1 MTKQIDRDILEVEQ
15 RIARR
20 RMSVELTARAAWHR
34 SVSRIFSPVGLLGA
48 AALGFITVAGVFR
61 RRPKIVE
68 RRKGMRSGGKW
79 ASVLGLLVSGGFALL
94 KAQYGS
100 PLHMAQAVASQV
112 KAFKARKARS
122 AQPSAVA
129 R

>member
-1 MTKQIDRDILEVEQ
+1 MSKQIEHEILEVEQ

-20 RMSVELTARAAWHR
+20 RMSVDLTARAAWHR
-34 SVSRIFSPVGLLGA
+34 SVSKVFSPVGLLSA
-48 AALGFITVAGVFR
+48 AALGFVTVAAVLR

-68 RRKGMRSGGKW
+68 RRRGGRSGGKW
-79 ASVLGLLVSGGFALL
+79 AGVLGLLASGGLALL

-100 PLHMAQAVASQV
+100 PVNMAHSVLGQV
-112 KAFKARKARS
+112 KDYKARRNRDAHGG
-122 AQPSAVA
+122 AVA

>member
-1 MTKQIDRDILEVEQ
+1 MKQIDRDILEVEQ

-34 SVSRIFSPVGLLGA
+34 SVSRVFSPVGLLSA
-48 AALGFITVAGVFR
+48 AALGFITVAGLFR

-79 ASVLGLLVSGGFALL
+79 ASVLGLLASGGLALV
-94 KAQYGS
+94 KAQYGG
-100 PLHMAQAVASQV
+100 PVNMAQSIVSQV
-112 KAFKARKARS
+112 KAYKARKTRS
-122 AQPSAVA
+122 TQPSAVA